1 MKDENETNSSRY
13 INNDGSSAEE
23 SGVGDAVCDHIKTPF
38 HTKSCYDNNS
48 ARMAT
53 SMTTAGIL
61 LPDWL

>member
-1 MKDENETNSSRY
+1 MRLAAVVTY
-13 INNDGSSAEE
+13 NDGSSAED
-23 SGVGDAVCDHIKTPF
+23 SCVGMQCVITLRPHFIE
-38 HTKSCYDNNS
+38 SCYDNNS